1 MWNLDWCSVQTFP
14 AFPKGNSKRR
24 HKNWE
29 GSNKPFYDK
38 IIVTWITEGCASIGC
53 FYSHSVVLP
62 RGDGWVICNELANI
76 LERDFYSLCQPAGR
90 SFTFY
95 QNIKLTCWAD
105 AALFPWNFTS
115 RVRYPFNKLNYELL
129 LNKCSF
135 ALFFRSRESANLEY
149 LKNIVLRFMMSTS
162 YSVKQQMITAIATVL
177 EFSPKEVFPH
187 LSLGKI

>member
-1 MWNLDWCSVQTFP
+1 MCIYWLLLFSQCRS
-14 AFPKGNSKRR
+14 
-24 HKNWE
+24 
-29 GSNKPFYDK
+29 
-38 IIVTWITEGCASIGC
+38 TEGM
-53 FYSHSVVLP
+53 
-62 RGDGWVICNELANI
+62 GWVICNELANI
-76 LERDFYSLCQPAGR
+76 LERDFYSFCQPAGR

-95 QNIKLTCWAD
+95 QNMQLTFWVD
-105 AALFPWNFTS
+105 AALFPGSFTS
-115 RVRYPFNKLNYELL
+115 RVRYPFNKLNYKLL

-177 EFSPKEVFPH
+177 EFSPKEVFSH

>member
-1 MWNLDWCSVQTFP
+1 MQTFP

-29 GSNKPFYDK
+29 GSNKPFYEK
-38 IIVTWITEGCASIGC
+38 KIVTWITEGCASIGY
-53 FYSHSVVLP
+53 FYSHTVVLPGP

-105 AALFPWNFTS
+105 AALFPGNFH
-115 RVRYPFNKLNYELL
+115 YPLNNELL

-177 EFSPKEVFPH
+177 EFSPKEVFSH

>member
-1 MWNLDWCSVQTFP
+1 MQTFP
-14 AFPKGNSKRR
+14 VFPKGNSKRR

-38 IIVTWITEGCASIGC
+38 IIVTWITERCASIGC

-62 RGDGWVICNELANI
+62 RGDWWVICNELANI
-76 LERDFYSLCQPAGR
+76 LERDFYSLCKPARR

-105 AALFPWNFTS
+105 AALFLGNFTS
-115 RVRYPFNKLNYELL
+115 RVRYPLNKLNYELL
-129 LNKCSF
+129 LNKGSF

>member
-1 MWNLDWCSVQTFP
+1 M
-14 AFPKGNSKRR
+14 
-24 HKNWE
+24 
-29 GSNKPFYDK
+29 
-38 IIVTWITEGCASIGC
+38 
-53 FYSHSVVLP
+53 
-62 RGDGWVICNELANI
+62 ICNELAII

-95 QNIKLTCWAD
+95 QNIQLTCWAD
-105 AALFPWNFTS
+105 AALFPGNFTS
-115 RVRYPFNKLNYELL
+115 RVRYPLNNELL

-177 EFSPKEVFPH
+177 EFSPKEVFSH

>member
-1 MWNLDWCSVQTFP
+1 MHLLV
-14 AFPKGNSKRR
+14 AFILAVS
-24 HKNWE
+24 
-29 GSNKPFYDK
+29 FY
-38 IIVTWITEGCASIGC
+38 
-53 FYSHSVVLP
+53 

-76 LERDFYSLCQPAGR
+76 LGRDFYSLCQPAGR
-90 SFTFY
+90 SFTFC
-95 QNIKLTCWAD
+95 QNIQLTCWAD
-105 AALFPWNFTS
+105 AALFPRNFTS

-177 EFSPKEVFPH
+177 EFSPKEVFSH

>member
-1 MWNLDWCSVQTFP
+1 M
-14 AFPKGNSKRR
+14 
-24 HKNWE
+24 
-29 GSNKPFYDK
+29 
-38 IIVTWITEGCASIGC
+38 
-53 FYSHSVVLP
+53 
-62 RGDGWVICNELANI
+62 ICNELAII

-105 AALFPWNFTS
+105 AALFPGNFTS
-115 RVRYPFNKLNYELL
+115 RVRYPLNNELL

-177 EFSPKEVFPH
+177 EFSPKEVFSH